1 MVIDF
6 WLCNYEISG
15 ISAFRDLKMGQVF
28 HGNYNTFRLDSNEFL
43 MTEHFF
49 FQRLKSSFIPYLI
62 MCAK

>member
-1 MVIDF
+1 MVITF
-6 WLCNYEISG
+6 GYATIKYEVE
-15 ISAFRDLKMGQVF
+15 RKMWQIF